1 VSGACT
7 GEEPAAIAVPPGVLP
22 GKRLRPRPHYEL
34 LTCGCFGHELV
45 GLDAAELR
53 AEDRL
58 YALQAGG
65 VRWHRCLRCDSWLPI
80 APPRD
85 PTRDHPPER
94 SEIEL
99 PLRGRPLRDK
109 IVLRAIAVDRAFH
122 FAILGLVAIALWVFA
137 AHAHEL
143 RDTFFK
149 VLSDLQGP
157 VAASTQHPAGW
168 AGKVHDLLSARVGTL
183 HAVALAAAGYAVLEG
198 VEAVGLWYQRRW
210 AEYLTFL
217 ATTGLL
223 PLEVYELSHRFS
235 VLKIAGMV
243 VNVAVVIYL
252 LLAKRLFGLRGGGA
266 AERAERERD
275 LGWAALERN
284 SAVPA
289 LVEAP
294 GVEAPKPE
302 AAR

>member
-1 VSGACT
+1 VSPESAAG
-7 GEEPAAIAVPPGVLP
+7 EPAAIAVPPGVAP
-22 GKRLRPRPHYEL
+22 RKRLRPRPHYEL
-34 LTCGCFGHELV
+34 LTCGWCGHELV
-45 GLDAAELR
+45 GIDAADLR
-53 AEDRL
+53 REDGL
-58 YALQAGG
+58 YALQDAG
-65 VRWHRCLRCDSWLPI
+65 VRWHRCLRCDSWLPL
-80 APPRD
+80 APPRE
-85 PTRDHPPER
+85 PARRYPPDR

-109 IVLRAIAVDRAFH
+109 IVLRLIAIDRALH
-122 FAILGLVAIALWVFA
+122 FFVLGLVAIALWVFA
-137 AHAHEL
+137 AHEHEL
-143 RDTFFK
+143 RDTFYK

-168 AGKVHDLLSARVGTL
+168 AGKIHDLLSARVGTL

-198 VEAVGLWYQRRW
+198 VEAVGLWFAKRW

-235 VLKIAGMV
+235 VLKIVGIV
-243 VNVAVVIYL
+243 VNLAVVVYL
-252 LLAKRLFGLRGGGA
+252 LLAKRLFGLRGGGK

-275 LGWAALERN
+275 LGWAAVERN

-294 GVEAPKPE
+294 EPDP
-302 AAR
+302 AR